1 MYRTEMR
8 FYLFSQKATYKDS
21 KDARVRK
28 YQMLEVTTWFLAW
41 AIISPQ
47 CVKHVTLDNNPD
59 ITRLAQFHTTES

>member
-41 AIISPQ
+41 AI
-47 CVKHVTLDNNPD
+47 K
-59 ITRLAQFHTTES
+59 